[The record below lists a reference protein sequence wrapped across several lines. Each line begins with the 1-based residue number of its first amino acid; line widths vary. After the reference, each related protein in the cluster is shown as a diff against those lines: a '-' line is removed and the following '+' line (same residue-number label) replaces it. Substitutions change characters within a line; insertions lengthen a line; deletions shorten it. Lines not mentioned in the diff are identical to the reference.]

1 MKTLLLAALALPLA
15 AAQPNLKRA
24 SFTPIERALDDRI
37 LRTTADD
44 PADILG
50 STRGLYLE
58 GYGAVFTTEVSI
70 VFTPGLTPFRQVTA
84 EEIKRLH
91 DRKLKRMPVL
101 RQAARDMLT
110 AAAGALDTM
119 PPSERVVVALRFLY
133 LPWEDTAGLPS
144 ELVMQ
149 ADRATLL
156 KKAGLDSAIRTDEH

>member
-1 MKTLLLAALALPLA
+1 MKTLLVAVLALPLA

-24 SFTPIERALDDRI
+24 SFTPIERTLDNRI
-37 LRTTADD
+37 LKATADD

-70 VFTPGLTPFRQVTA
+70 VFTPGLTPFRQVTPD
-84 EEIKRLH
+84 EIKRLH
-91 DRKLKRMPVL
+91 DRKLKHVPVL

-110 AAAGALDTM
+110 AAAGALDSM
-119 PPSERVVVALRFLY
+119 PPNERVVVALRFLY

-156 KKAGLDSAIRTDEH
+156 KKAGLESAIRTDEH